1 MSVMRP
7 CRSAAFAVPFLL
19 LVACGGTGNETTTHT
34 GGAGGTTTTSSG
46 GTGGTPCQGNEIVC
60 GSVCVDTATSGEH
73 CGTCDYACQGT
84 ESCCQGACSTTC
96 TLAITSVFPNIGP
109 LSGGT
114 YLTVKGQGFASGA
127 RVHLGTSR
135 APARVVDAS
144 TLVVVTPPGLAAKV
158 DLRVD
163 QAADHTTRGAAF
175 RYAPYGLQGS
185 WQKIDMSSP
194 RGNWPGIAVLQDGRV
209 LISGG
214 VSTSSGNSV
223 QDTADLY
230 DPATNLAG
238 ATAGNMSAPRWTQA
252 SVTLLTGSVLVL
264 GTWFGGYSPPTGPLA
279 DRFDPATKT
288 FTPTASPPSVE
299 HRWPHAVLL
308 ADGRALVVSYT
319 IGTVEIYDP
328 ATDSFALVAGAPD
341 CTGYRPVRLLDGR
354 IALVKGAAAPVQLFD
369 PEAGTFTA
377 AGAGPTALDGDLY
390 TLPDGRVM
398 CVAGSIMGA
407 TTMTPTDVIE
417 LFDPAANGFQPAP
430 YHLVEARERTL
441 TTAMAGDGT
450 VLVLGG
456 EVGDQVLNPACS
468 VNTFVLT
475 DGVERIDPV
484 AAAVTAF
491 AALPEKNFVMSA
503 ATTLDGSVVAAGGA
517 PCGGGAAYPYF
528 YFLKGEPPVPE

>member
-1 MSVMRP
+1 MPATYSLGLG
-7 CRSAAFAVPFLL
+7 AAFLL
-19 LVACGGTGNETTTHT
+19 LVACGGDDSDTTSLT
-34 GGAGGTTTTSSG
+34 GGTGGTTTTSSA
-46 GTGGTPCQGNEIVC
+46 GTGGTPCQGTEIVC
-60 GSVCVDTATSGEH
+60 GGACVDTATSAEH
-73 CGTCDYACQGT
+73 CGTCDFACQGAET
-84 ESCCQGACSTTC
+84 CCQGACSTAC
-96 TLAITSVFPNIGP
+96 TLTITSVTPALGP

-114 YLTVKGQGFASGA
+114 YLTVKGEGFGSGA

-135 APARVVDAS
+135 APARVVDAT
-144 TLVVVTPPGLAAKV
+144 TLLVVTPPGLAAKV

-163 QAADHTTRGAAF
+163 QGADHATRGAAF
-175 RYAPYGLQGS
+175 RYAPYGLQGD

-223 QDTADLY
+223 EDTADLY

-252 SVTLLTGSVLVL
+252 SVTLLTGNVLVL
-264 GTWFGGYSPPTGPLA
+264 GTWFGGYSPPNGPLA
-279 DRFDPATKT
+279 DLFDPATTT
-288 FTPTASPPSVE
+288 FTATANKPSVE

-319 IGTVEIYDP
+319 VGTVEIYDP
-328 ATDSFALVAGAPD
+328 ASDSFSLVASAPD
-341 CTGYRPVRLLDGR
+341 CTGYRPTRLLDGR
-354 IALVKGAAAPVQLFD
+354 IALVKGAGATVHLFD
-369 PEAGTFTA
+369 SDTGTFTD

-398 CVAGSIMGA
+398 YVAGSIMGP
-407 TTMTPTDVIE
+407 TSMTPTDVLE
-417 LFDPAANGFQPAP
+417 LFDPAASGFQPAS

-456 EVGDQVLNPACS
+456 EVGDQVLNPACA

-475 DGVERIDPV
+475 DGVELIDPV
-484 AAAVTAF
+484 AGQVTAF

-517 PCGGGAAYPYF
+517 PCGGAEAYPYF